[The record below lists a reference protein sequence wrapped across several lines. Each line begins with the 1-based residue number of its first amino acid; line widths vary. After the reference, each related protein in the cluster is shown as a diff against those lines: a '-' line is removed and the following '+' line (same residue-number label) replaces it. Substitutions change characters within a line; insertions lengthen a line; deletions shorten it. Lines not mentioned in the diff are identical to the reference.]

1 MVASRQKRH
10 RWILGLTLFG
20 LLCANAQTA
29 APPAPS
35 ARAPITVSI
44 GDQSQP
50 QVTVS
55 ISGESETQPASSRY
69 AYRSLHISV
78 PLADTNG
85 LEAVILSP
93 PGVGAHPLA
102 IINHGT
108 PRKPD
113 QRATMNPSSVLPMA
127 IEFARRGWTTV
138 ILMRRGYGRSG
149 GKFAET
155 IGSCDHPDYKHA
167 AAEAGRDTRAA
178 IGYLSNLA
186 EVDSGHVLIV
196 GVSSGGFATIAL
208 AANPPPG
215 VVAGISFAGGNG
227 SMADGEVCRPE
238 ALVEA
243 FGSYGMKSRLPM
255 LWVYSENDHYF
266 SPEVANHFY
275 EAFTKGG
282 GHAEFRRVA
291 SFQEDGHRLFSFH
304 GIPVWTRYVDEFL
317 ENHKLALRSELLP
330 PPPLPNVPPP
340 PELSPAWQGAFHY
353 YLAAPTVKAFAV
365 SSDGFFG
372 YRFGESTA
380 EEAQRKAVH
389 NCDQQTAKH
398 ACRVAFLND
407 RPIK

>member
-113 QRATMNPSSVLPMA
+113 
-127 IEFARRGWTTV
+127 
-138 ILMRRGYGRSG
+138 
-149 GKFAET
+149 
-155 IGSCDHPDYKHA
+155 HKHA
-167 AAEAGRDTRAA
+167 AAEAGRDIRAA

-196 GVSSGGFATIAL
+196 GVASGVFATIAL

-215 VVAGISFAGGNG
+215 VVAGISFAAGNG

-266 SPEVANHFY
+266 SPELANHFY

-291 SFQEDGHRLFSFH
+291 SFQEDGHRLFSFE

-340 PELSPAWQGAFHY
+340 PELTPASHRAFHY
-353 YLAAPTVKAFAV
+353 YLAAPTVKPFAV
-365 SSDGFFG
+365 STDGFFG
-372 YRFGESTA
+372 YRFGASTA